1 MAGDG
6 EAVGLGATAES
17 LVRVGSVGVAVE
29 LISAEFAPRQA
40 PGSGGAF
47 DSFGDEIGLAI
58 VRPTHRF
65 EIVEVCRHTSAYP
78 RRSTALTHPTTQDS
92 FRTEPTRDGHIPVPN
107 PNRHRNPHR

>member
-29 LISAEFAPRQA
+29 LICAVFAPRQA

-65 EIVEVCRHTSAYP
+65 EIEVASRRYPATMQLAPFYDPRSA
-78 RRSTALTHPTTQDS
+78 RMK
-92 FRTEPTRDGHIPVPN
+92 G
-107 PNRHRNPHR
+107 